1 MFGLFRNTK
10 KEQPSSGPF
19 GVTIGE
25 QAVGSKIIGAPAS
38 FPYPYGPHGE
48 LFDEEYRHSFHRINP
63 PEFHQ
68 LFHSF
73 YGRYV
78 NPFGNGRSTG
88 LSRVI
93 ACSVEF
99 DERETNCVL
108 EFFRFTERLEA
119 KYGKCHVVDK
129 RADILNAD
137 SFADKKI
144 PDSIWLK
151 IVDSEPRQAYL
162 ASWNLMSLNNR
173 IDEVNLSLY
182 VKSILGLKNI
192 RYDQSY
198 LALEYIFSNDR
209 DADEIYQ
216 EALRYR
222 GQKDDGVL

>member
-48 LFDEEYRHSFHRINP
+48 LFDEKYRHSFHRINP

-88 LSRVI
+88 LSLRDPH
-93 ACSVEF
+93 EF
-99 DERETNCVL
+99 NFICPRP
-108 EFFRFTERLEA
+108 RL
-119 KYGKCHVVDK
+119 
-129 RADILNAD
+129 
-137 SFADKKI
+137 
-144 PDSIWLK
+144 
-151 IVDSEPRQAYL
+151 RQL
-162 ASWNLMSLNNR
+162 WSCT
-173 IDEVNLSLY
+173 I
-182 VKSILGLKNI
+182 
-192 RYDQSY
+192 
-198 LALEYIFSNDR
+198 
-209 DADEIYQ
+209 
-216 EALRYR
+216 
-222 GQKDDGVL
+222 